1 MKKLFT
7 FFLTLFVAG
16 SVWAEDVFE
25 VDGIYYFYD
34 GNGVGVTYRS
44 YNPEPVYDFYD
55 DYYEYEPSY
64 SGSVIIPSSV
74 TDPSSDKTYSVTSI
88 GSYAFYECT
97 NLTSITIPEGVTSIE
112 EETFFGCT
120 SLTSITIPESV
131 TSIGRGAFSG
141 CTGLTSI
148 TIPEEVTSIERYAFS
163 GCTSLTYITIPEEV
177 TSIERYAFSGCT
189 GLTSITI
196 PEGVT
201 SIEEETFFGC
211 TSLTS
216 ITISEKVT
224 SIGEEAFKG
233 CTSLISITIPEGV
246 TSIGGGAFEGCSAIT
261 TVNYNAVE
269 CRYQLLYDDYGRNLY
284 PFCFGESVTS
294 INIGENVENI
304 SPYIFGNC
312 TMLTSVS
319 IAEDS
324 DVSKDSLYFQKDGIR
339 YHILNKNSVEVARN
353 GHYEKEG
360 WYEQWVSDYSGNI
373 VIPSS
378 VTAGGT
384 YSVIGI
390 GKKLFYYNDEI
401 TSITLP
407 RCVTSIE
414 ENAFY
419 HCTSLTS
426 VTMPESITSIGDNA
440 FSYCTSLSSVI
451 IPNSVT
457 SIGTYAFSGCKN
469 LKSINIPS
477 SVNTI
482 GERAFSGC
490 NFTSVTID
498 CDMDVTDN
506 DIYIV
511 KDGLRYRVLNKSS
524 VEVAPSSPYYT
535 GEFDVS
541 LKDIVI
547 PASIT
552 AGNTFSVVGIGKYAF
567 EGLDLISI
575 TIPKSITYIDE
586 TAFGSTYP
594 QTIINESGVVVPL
607 YGFTK
612 NDLSYNITGKD
623 SVSVEGAFR
632 YSDSEFTGEVTIP
645 QTVEFYGKTYTVYE
659 IDSYAFDYLSGLTSV
674 TIPNSVTTI
683 GEEAF
688 YNCSSLTSISIPSSV
703 NYIGEEAFFGC
714 TSLKKVTCYAVQPP
728 EVEGEVLEN
737 LNAYLYVPC
746 QSVESYDLH
755 SSWGNFKYIKCIE
768 SESVELSSDA
778 VEVDAKNNEATFSMP
793 LNSGA
798 KSYTL
803 TISNNGTVFCT
814 LNFNENGQ
822 LVNIDFSTT
831 KSYELKDGVV
841 GYQFTVTGLSAG
853 TNYTYKFVAKNSAGS
868 VLKEYTGAFS
878 TTGTATAV
886 ANVEQTNAITI
897 SNNQILVNGEAPA
910 FVVTVSGQKI
920 ANANLKSGVYFV
932 VADGETVKVVK

>member
-7 FFLTLFVAG
+7 FFLTLFVAS
-16 SVWAEDVFE
+16 SVWADLFE
-25 VDGIYYFYD
+25 VDNIYYATVNENEVAVVNENDAKINAMAGYGGDYASACYF
-34 GNGVGVTYRS
+34 GNVV
-44 YNPEPVYDFYD
+44 
-55 DYYEYEPSY
+55 
-64 SGSVIIPSSV
+64 IPSSV
-74 TDPSSDKTYSVTSI
+74 TYDGNNYSVTYIGNYAFTKCYDFTSITIPSSVTSI
-88 GSYAFYECT
+88 GVYAFDGCS
-97 NLTSITIPEGVTSIE
+97 NLTSIMLPMGVWYIGYCAFRDCSSLMSITIPNGVTSIGH
-112 EETFFGCT
+112 FAFDGCT
-120 SLTSITIPESV
+120 SLASITIPESV
-131 TSIGRGAFSG
+131 TSIGDNAFDDCSFTSVTIDCDMDVMSYVPAIYITKDGFRYRVMNKSSVKVVESESDYSSNYSG
-141 CTGLTSI
+141 DIVIPASITAGNNFSVVEIGSYAFYKCSSLTSI
-148 TIPEEVTSIERYAFS
+148 TIPNSVTSIDYGAFM
-163 GCTSLTYITIPEEV
+163 Y
-177 TSIERYAFSGCT
+177 
-189 GLTSITI
+189 
-196 PEGVT
+196 
-201 SIEEETFFGC
+201 C

-216 ITISEKVT
+216 ITI
-224 SIGEEAFKG
+224 
-233 CTSLISITIPEGV
+233 PNGV
-246 TSIGGGAFEGCSAIT
+246 TSINTAAFVGCTNIN
-261 TVNYNAVE
+261 TVNYNAVNCSNVE
-269 CRYQLLYDDYGRNLY
+269 RNG
-284 PFCFGESVTS
+284 GEKDLFDSLVTI
-294 INIGENVENI
+294 INIGENVEDI
-304 SPYIFGNC
+304 SPYIFGSC

-319 IAEDS
+319 IATDR
-324 DVSKDSLYFQKDGIR
+324 DVSSFGLCFTKDGVK
-339 YHILNKNSVEVARN
+339 YHILNKNSVEVISN
-353 GHYEKEG
+353 GEY
-360 WYEQWVSDYSGNI
+360 YSNYSGDI
-373 VIPSS
+373 VIPSN

-384 YSVIGI
+384 YSVVGI
-390 GKKLFYYNDEI
+390 A
-401 TSITLP
+401 S
-407 RCVTSIE
+407 S
-414 ENAFY
+414 AFSN
-419 HCTSLTS
+419 CSDLTS
-426 VTMPESITSIGDNA
+426 VT
-440 FSYCTSLSSVI
+440 

-457 SIGTYAFSGCKN
+457 SIGNDAFVYCRN

-482 GERAFSGC
+482 GERTFIGC

-498 CDMDVTDN
+498 CDMDITEN

-552 AGNTFSVVGIGKYAF
+552 AGNTFSVGGIGKYAF
-567 EGLDLISI
+567 EDLDLISI

-586 TAFGSTYP
+586 GAFGGTYP

-623 SVSVEGAFR
+623 SVSVEEAFR

-659 IDSYAFDYLSGLTSV
+659 IDNYAFDYLSGLTSV

-768 SESVELSSDA
+768 SESVVLTSDA
-778 VEVDAKNNEATFSMP
+778 VSVEARNNEATFLMP

-803 TISNNGTVFCT
+803 TISNNGAVFCT

-831 KSYELKDGVV
+831 KSYELKDGVA

-853 TNYTYKFVAKNSAGS
+853 TNYTYKFAAKNSTGS
-868 VLKEYTGAFS
+868 VLKEYTGTFS

-886 ANVEQTNAITI
+886 ANVEQTNNIAIV
-897 SNNQILVNGEAPA
+897 NNQILVNGEAPA

-932 VADGETVKVVK
+932 VADGEMVKVMK